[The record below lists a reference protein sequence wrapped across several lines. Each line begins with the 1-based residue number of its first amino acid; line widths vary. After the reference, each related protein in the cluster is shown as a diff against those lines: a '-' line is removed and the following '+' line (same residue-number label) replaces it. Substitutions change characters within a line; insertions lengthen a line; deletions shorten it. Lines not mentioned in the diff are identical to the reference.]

1 MNDPISSLPTIFGS
15 FLVLS
20 ALYAVPVTLLFLL
33 LKRLSSVSPS
43 PYAGR
48 MLGSLCL
55 PGFLY
60 ALLESI
66 SDRQGLNVLMTVPVM
81 VIAGII
87 ATLLLRR
94 ININVW
100 VVIGCTLAIALWWLV
115 PNAYLKLM

>member
-1 MNDPISSLPTIFGS
+1 MNDPISSLPDLIGS

-20 ALYAVPVTLLFLL
+20 ALYAVPVVLLFLL
-33 LKRLSSVSPS
+33 LKRLSSATPS
-43 PYAGR
+43 PYTGR
-48 MLGSLCL
+48 MLWSLCL

-66 SDRQGLNVLMTVPVM
+66 SDRQGLNVLLTVPVM

-94 ININVW
+94 INLNAW
-100 VVIGCTLAIALWWLV
+100 VIIGCTLAIALWWLV
-115 PNAYLKLM
+115 PNAHLKLM